1 MFDKLGIECALQ
13 GCLIKNKFNKV
24 INHTNN
30 LVHLK
35 DEKYGIDGIYYC
47 DSRMDCKEFVNNSIN
62 SWMLNFISM
71 PITDIGKI
79 NIKVWQDDTIIEM
92 NDFQSLYY
100 TKQLSTS
107 DRDYLLKFFS
117 QSTLDNI
124 MVYKYC
130 KPIEEKVLFRAL
142 YGIGLDNKMINEIQ
156 KNYFARKPM
165 FFKDTKI

>member
-1 MFDKLGIECALQ
+1 MDVEFY
-13 GCLIKNKFNKV
+13 FNAY
-24 INHTNN
+24 
-30 LVHLK
+30 
-35 DEKYGIDGIYYC
+35 YGY
-47 DSRMDCKEFVNNSIN
+47 
-62 SWMLNFISM
+62 W
-71 PITDIGKI
+71 KI

-124 MVYKYC
+124 MVYEYC
-130 KPIEEKVLFRAL
+130 KPIEEKVLCRAL
-142 YGIGLDNKMINEIQ
+142 YGIGLDDKMINEIQ